1 MTILR
6 DLVVAVGKWT
16 ANDGTEKTRW
26 RTIGQMHEGSKG
38 KYLTLDPT
46 FNLAAVPLKEGDYRV
61 YVNLFAPKDR
71 SAPSQKTPEDRPA
84 PSQKTSGDLD
94 PNDDIPF

>member
-38 KYLTLDPT
+38 KYITLDPA

-61 YVNLFAPKDR
+61 YVNLFAPIGSRPQEVAQPGRLPDADTWR
-71 SAPSQKTPEDRPA
+71 LVAAGSAVA
-84 PSQKTSGDLD
+84 LD
-94 PNDDIPF
+94 

>member
-38 KYLTLDPT
+38 KYITLDPA
-46 FNLAAVPLKEGDYRV
+46 FNLAAVPLKEGYYRV

-71 SAPSQKTPEDRPA
+71 SAAGQGPA
-84 PSQKTSGDLD
+84 P
-94 PNDDIPF
+94 PNPAHDRLALS

>member
-26 RTIGQMHEGSKG
+26 RTIGQLHEGSKG
-38 KYLTLDPT
+38 KYITLDPT

-71 SAPSQKTPEDRPA
+71 SAPSQKTP
-84 PSQKTSGDLD
+84 GDLD
-94 PNDDIPF
+94 PNDEIPF